1 MQQAELIDLLTGN
14 AGYKIQPV
22 LLVSV
27 GYDVGSDFV
36 TFSHADQ
43 VRHAL

>member
-1 MQQAELIDLLTGN
+1 MQQAALFDLLTGN
-14 AGYKIQPV
+14 TGYKVQPV
-22 LLVSV
+22 LLVSI